1 MADTLRVTSVS
12 ADVLWARSPW
22 DGVITDPPPAP
33 NAEPR
38 LAEGIYLIEVDSI
51 VDGAGSVEMLKFTDS
66 SLGFATRPTET
77 PANSQYD
84 TCVINPGYIDRSID
98 VGAANVGFG
107 EIILATTG
115 HLDHILDRGLDGQTV
130 LIRRGPHKGAYPSEF
145 PVQLVAKMEQPEVS
159 TTSLRLRLRDRLAEL
174 DKAHLTAT
182 YAGDNVLPNGLEGTA
197 DDIKGKT
204 KPRVYGKVFNIEPEM
219 VNTSKLIYQ
228 VSDQAVSDIPA
239 VYDKGA
245 GLTRGTDYADSA
257 SMLATAPSAGQYRAC
272 PSEGYFRLGATADGI
287 VTCDVTEGAS
297 PADRYAGALLSR
309 IAQDAGVDSGDI
321 QASNFVYLDSVAPYQ
336 LGIRVSGT
344 ETTLNV
350 LSKIAE
356 SVGAWFGFDRFGILQ
371 CGRLEAPSGTPT
383 TTLDE
388 VSVTTLERIAQDTLP
403 VWKCTF
409 EYGINNTTQTSDIAG
424 SVTSARKAWIAQG
437 SRKVVV
443 EDAATLVVHAMA
455 RELERTT
462 YMVSE
467 ANATTEANRVLA
479 LHSVRRDTYRVSGQM
494 SARAFLPVDIGQVV
508 TLVWPRFGLESGK
521 LMVIVGLRM
530 DFGSNAIELTLWG

>member
-98 VGAANVGFG
+98 VGAASVGFG
-107 EIILATTG
+107 EVILATTG
-115 HLDHILDRGLDGQTV
+115 HLDYILDRGLDGQTV
-130 LIRRGPHKGAYPSEF
+130 LIRRGPHKGVYPDEF
-145 PVQLVAKMEQPEVS
+145 PIQLRATMEQPEVS
-159 TTSLRLRLRDRLAEL
+159 STSLRLRLRDRLSEF
-174 DKAHLTAT
+174 DKAHQRVQYL
-182 YAGDNVLPNGLEGTA
+182 GNNVLPNGLEGTA

-204 KPRVYGKVFNIEPEM
+204 KPKVYGKVFNIEPMM

-228 VSDQAVSDIPA
+228 ASDSDVYDIPN

-245 GLTRGTDYADSA
+245 ALTRGSDYTDSA
-257 SMLATAPSAGQYRAC
+257 AMLATAPSPGQYKAC
-272 PSEGYFRLGATADGI
+272 PSEGYFRLGAAPEGT
-287 VTCDVTEGAS
+287 VTCDVTEGATA
-297 PADRYAGALLSR
+297 ADRYAGSLMQR
-309 IAQDAGVDSGDI
+309 IAEDAGVDLSEI
-321 QASNFVYLDSVAPYQ
+321 QTSSFDYVDSVAPYEI
-336 LGIRVSGT
+336 GVYVTDS
-344 ETTLNV
+344 ETTLSAISRV
-350 LSKIAE
+350 AE

-371 CGRLEAPSGTPT
+371 CGRLEAPSGSPT
-383 TTLDE
+383 TTIDE
-388 VSVTTLERIAQDTLP
+388 VAVTTLERIAQDTLP

-409 EYGINNTTQTSDIAG
+409 EYGINGTQQSSDLAG
-424 SVTSARKAWIAQG
+424 SVSSARKAWIAET
-437 SRKVVV
+437 SRSVVV
-443 EDAATLVVHAMA
+443 ENAPTLIVHAMA
-455 RELERTT
+455 REMERTT
-462 YMVSE
+462 YLVSE
-467 ANATTEANRVLA
+467 ADAATEAARVLT
-479 LHSVRRDTYRVSGQM
+479 LHSVRRDTYRVAGRM

-508 TLVWPRFGLESGK
+508 TLVWPRFGLEAGK
-521 LMVIVGLRM
+521 LMVVTGLRM
-530 DFGSNAIELTLWG
+530 DFGNNAIELTLWG